1 MNLSERH
8 AERPVLSLCTLAS
21 RVGPVLVTSVTCVC
35 VCLQMEDAELRAW
48 IEKLQA
54 RLQAC
59 GVDSPQHLQTVLESV
74 VLKKQSLCETLQ
86 SWNTR

>member
-1 MNLSERH
+1 
-8 AERPVLSLCTLAS
+8 
-21 RVGPVLVTSVTCVC
+21 
-35 VCLQMEDAELRAW
+35 MEDAELRAW

-54 RLQAC
+54 LLQAC
-59 GVDSPQHLQTVLESV
+59 SVDSPQHLQTVLESV